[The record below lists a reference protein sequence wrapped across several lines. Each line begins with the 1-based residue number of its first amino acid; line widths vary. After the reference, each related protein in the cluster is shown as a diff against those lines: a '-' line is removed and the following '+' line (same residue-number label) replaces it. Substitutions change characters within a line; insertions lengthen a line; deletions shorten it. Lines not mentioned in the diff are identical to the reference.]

1 MELERRESMDQN
13 RNRAEF
19 LENVRRALGRTGP
32 AADVEVPGTTALSDD
47 GEAVSKRVE
56 SIRGDVEAR
65 QDSLI
70 EELVVSA
77 ETAGWI
83 VRRAGLSD
91 AADYIRQ
98 VAETLESA
106 SVLRSDHTVLDEIGL
121 EEALEG
127 TAIALQR
134 IAHDQSGPSRD
145 VQRAKFREGMIA
157 ADIGV
162 TGVDHAIA
170 ETGSVSIAAG
180 RGVSRLIS
188 LLPPVHIAVVRPDR
202 IVPSLDELFSLR
214 RSEFLERGSL
224 DYTNII
230 SGPSRSA
237 DIEQTLI
244 KGMHGPREV
253 HMVILK

>member
-1 MELERRESMDQN
+1 MNQN
-13 RNRAEF
+13 RNRTEF
-19 LENVRRALGRTGP
+19 LENVRSALGRAGP
-32 AADVEVPGTTALSDD
+32 AAEVEVPGATALSDD
-47 GEAVSKRVE
+47 RDVVNRRVE
-56 SIRGDVEAR
+56 AIGRDIDSRGDE
-65 QDSLI
+65 LI
-70 EELVVSA
+70 EELVASA
-77 ETAGWI
+77 EAAGWI
-83 VRRAGLSD
+83 VHRAGPSD
-91 AADYIRQ
+91 AAAYIRQ
-98 VAETLESA
+98 VAETLEST
-106 SVLRSDHTVLDEIGL
+106 SVLRSDHAVLDEIDL
-121 EEALEG
+121 EEAFEG
-127 TAIALQR
+127 TAIGLQR
-134 IAHDQSGPSRD
+134 IAHDESGASRE
-145 VQRAKFREGMIA
+145 VQRAKFREDMIV

-162 TGVDHAIA
+162 TGVNHAIA

-188 LLPPVHIAVVRPDR
+188 LLPPVHIAVVCPDQ

-253 HMVILK
+253 HMVILE

>member
-1 MELERRESMDQN
+1 MDQN
-13 RNRAEF
+13 RNRTDF
-19 LENVRRALGRTGP
+19 LDNVRSALGRTGP
-32 AADVEVPGTTALSDD
+32 ATDVDVPDATALSDD
-47 GEAVSKRVE
+47 HDVVDRRAEA
-56 SIRGDVEAR
+56 INLDI
-65 QDSLI
+65 DSRAADLI

-77 ETAGWI
+77 EAAGWI
-83 VRRAGLSD
+83 VRRAGSSD
-91 AADYIRQ
+91 AAAYIRQ
-98 VAETLESA
+98 VAETLEST
-106 SVLRSDHTVLDEIGL
+106 SVLRSDHAVLDEIGL
-121 EEALEG
+121 QGALEG

-134 IAHDQSGPSRD
+134 IAHDESGQSRD
-145 VQRAKFREGMIA
+145 VQRAKFREDMIV

-162 TGVDHAIA
+162 TGVNHAIA

-188 LLPPVHIAVVRPDR
+188 LLPPVHIAVVRPAQ

-214 RSEFLERGSL
+214 RSEFLENGSL

-244 KGMHGPREV
+244 KGMHGPHEV
-253 HMVILK
+253 HMVILE

>member
-1 MELERRESMDQN
+1 MGQK
-13 RNRAEF
+13 RNRTDF
-19 LENVRRALGRTGP
+19 IENVRKALGRTRP
-32 AADVEVPGTTALSDD
+32 SAEIKVPEATALSDD
-47 GEAVSKRVE
+47 QEAVAERIE

-65 QDSLI
+65 RDSLT
-70 EELVVSA
+70 EELVASA
-77 ETAGWI
+77 QAAGWI
-83 VRRAGLSD
+83 VQLAGPRD
-91 AADYIRQ
+91 AVQYVRQ
-98 VAETLESA
+98 VAETLESTN
-106 SVLRSDHTVLDEIGL
+106 VLRSDHAVLDEIGL
-121 EEALEG
+121 EQAFEG
-127 TAIALQR
+127 SAIALQR
-134 IAHDQSGPSRD
+134 ITYDESGPSRD
-145 VQRAKFREGMIA
+145 VQRMKFREDMIV

-162 TGVDHAIA
+162 TGVSHAIA

-188 LLPPVHIAVVRPDR
+188 LLPPVHIAVVRPDQ
-202 IVPSLDELFSLR
+202 IVPSLDELFSIR

-253 HMVILK
+253 HMVILD

>member
-1 MELERRESMDQN
+1 MNQN
-13 RNRAEF
+13 RSRTKF

-32 AADVEVPGTTALSDD
+32 AADVEVPGATALSDD
-47 GEAVSKRVE
+47 RDVVDRRVE
-56 SIRGDVEAR
+56 AISRDI
-65 QDSLI
+65 DSRAPDLI
-70 EELVVSA
+70 EELAVSA
-77 ETAGWI
+77 EAAGWI
-83 VRRAGLSD
+83 VHRAGPSD
-91 AADYIRQ
+91 AAAYIRQ
-98 VAETLESA
+98 VAETLESK
-106 SVLRSDHTVLDEIGL
+106 SVLRSDHAVLDEIDL
-121 EEALEG
+121 EGTLEG
-127 TAIALQR
+127 TAIALHR
-134 IAHDQSGPSRD
+134 IAHDESGPSRD
-145 VQRAKFREGMIA
+145 VQRAKFREDMIV

-162 TGVDHAIA
+162 TGVNHAIA

-188 LLPPVHIAVVRPDR
+188 LLPPVHIAVVRPAQ

-230 SGPSRSA
+230 SGPSRSG

-253 HMVILK
+253 HLVILE

>member
-1 MELERRESMDQN
+1 MDLN
-13 RNRAEF
+13 RNRTEF
-19 LENVRRALGRTGP
+19 LDNVRRALGRTGP
-32 AADVEVPGTTALSDD
+32 AADVEVPDATALSDD
-47 GEAVSKRVE
+47 RDVVDRRVE
-56 SIRGDVEAR
+56 AISQDIDSRGAD
-65 QDSLI
+65 LI
-70 EELVVSA
+70 EELAVSA
-77 ETAGWI
+77 ESAGWI
-83 VRRAGLSD
+83 VRRAGPSD
-91 AADYIRQ
+91 AAAYIRQ
-98 VAETLESA
+98 VAETLEST
-106 SVLRSDHTVLDEIGL
+106 SVLRSDHAVLDEIGL

-134 IAHDQSGPSRD
+134 IASDESGTSRSA
-145 VQRAKFREGMIA
+145 QRAKFREDMIV

-162 TGVDHAIA
+162 TGVSHAVA

-188 LLPPVHIAVVRPDR
+188 LLPPVHIAVVRPDQ

-214 RSEFLERGSL
+214 RSEFLENGSL

-253 HMVILK
+253 HMVILE

>member
-1 MELERRESMDQN
+1 MD
-13 RNRAEF
+13 
-19 LENVRRALGRTGP
+19 NVRRALGRTGP
-32 AADVEVPGTTALSDD
+32 AAEVEVPGATALSDD
-47 GEAVSKRVE
+47 RDVVDRRVE
-56 SIRGDVEAR
+56 AIGQGIDSRGAD
-65 QDSLI
+65 LI
-70 EELVVSA
+70 EELVVSV
-77 ETAGWI
+77 ESAGWI
-83 VRRAGLSD
+83 VRRAGPSD
-91 AADYIRQ
+91 AAAYIRQ
-98 VAETLESA
+98 VAETLEST
-106 SVLRSDHTVLDEIGL
+106 SVLRSAHAVLDEIGL

-134 IAHDQSGPSRD
+134 IANAESGTSRSA
-145 VQRAKFREGMIA
+145 QRTKFREDMIV

-162 TGVDHAIA
+162 TGVSHAVA

-188 LLPPVHIAVVRPDR
+188 LLPPVHIAVVRPDQ

-214 RSEFLERGSL
+214 RSEFLENGSL

-253 HMVILK
+253 HMVILE

>member
-1 MELERRESMDQN
+1 MDQN
-13 RNRAEF
+13 RNRTEF
-19 LENVRRALGRTGP
+19 LDNVRRALGRTGP
-32 AADVEVPGTTALSDD
+32 AADVDVPGPTALSDD
-47 GEAVSKRVE
+47 GATVSKRIE

-77 ETAGWI
+77 EAAGWI
-83 VRRAGLSD
+83 VRRGGPSD
-91 AADYIRQ
+91 AAAYIRK
-98 VAETLESA
+98 VAETLEST
-106 SVLRSDHTVLDEIGL
+106 SVLRSDHAVLDEIGL

-134 IAHDQSGPSRD
+134 IAYDESGPRRE
-145 VQRAKFREGMIA
+145 VQRAKYREDMIA

-162 TGVDHAIA
+162 TGVGHAVA
-170 ETGSVSIAAG
+170 ETGSVSITAG

-188 LLPPVHIAVVRPDR
+188 LLPPVHIAVVCPEQ

-214 RSEFLERGSL
+214 RSEFLEHGSL
-224 DYTNII
+224 NYTNII

>member
-1 MELERRESMDQN
+1 MDQT
-13 RNRAEF
+13 RSRTEF
-19 LENVRRALGRTGP
+19 LDNVRKALGRTGSP
-32 AADVEVPGTTALSDD
+32 ADIDVPDATAFSDD
-47 GEAVSKRVE
+47 RDAVEKRLE
-56 SIRGDVEAR
+56 IIRRDIDSRGD
-65 QDSLI
+65 DLI
-70 EELVVSA
+70 EELVSSA
-77 ETAGWI
+77 EAAGWI
-83 VRRAGLSD
+83 VRRAGPS
-91 AADYIRQ
+91 AAAAYIRQ
-98 VAETLESA
+98 VAETLEST
-106 SVLRSDHTVLDEIGL
+106 SVLRSDHEVLDEI
-121 EEALEG
+121 ALERALGG
-127 TAIALQR
+127 TAITLHR
-134 IAHDQSGPSRD
+134 IAHDESGASRD
-145 VQRAKFREGMIA
+145 VQRAKFREDMIV

-188 LLPPVHIAVVRPDR
+188 LLPPVHIAVVRPDQ

-253 HMVILK
+253 HMVILE

>member
-1 MELERRESMDQN
+1 MD
-13 RNRAEF
+13 RDRSRTDF
-19 LENVRRALGRTGP
+19 LENVRVALGRTRP
-32 AADVEVPGTTALSDD
+32 AAEVDVSDATALSDD
-47 GEAVSKRVE
+47 RDAVDARIE
-56 SIRGDVEAR
+56 SIRSDVGSRAE
-65 QDSLI
+65 DLI
-70 EELVVSA
+70 KELVVSA
-77 ETAGWI
+77 ESAGWI
-83 VRRAGLSD
+83 VYRASTSDGAAYVRR
-91 AADYIRQ
+91 
-98 VAETLESA
+98 VAETLESK
-106 SVLRSDHTVLDEIGL
+106 SVLRSDHDVLDELGL

-134 IAHDQSGPSRD
+134 ITHDESGPSRE
-145 VQRAKFREGMIA
+145 VQRAKFREDMIV

-180 RGVSRLIS
+180 SGVSRLIS
-188 LLPPVHIAVVRPDR
+188 LLPPVHIAVVRPDQ

-230 SGPSRSA
+230 SGPSRSG

-253 HMVILK
+253 HMVILE

>member
-1 MELERRESMDQN
+1 MDQN

-19 LENVRRALGRTGP
+19 LKNVRKALGRTGP
-32 AADVEVPGTTALSDD
+32 PDDIHVPEATALSHDR
-47 GEAVSKRVE
+47 EEVSKRIEV
-56 SIRGDVEAR
+56 IRGDM
-65 QDSLI
+65 DSRADKLT

-77 ETAGWI
+77 EAAGWI
-83 VRRAGLSD
+83 VYRAGPAD
-91 AADYIRQ
+91 AAAYIRR
-98 VAETLESA
+98 VAETLEST
-106 SVLRSDHTVLDEIGL
+106 SVLQSDHVVLDEIGL
-121 EEALEG
+121 EKVFEG
-127 TAIALQR
+127 SAIALQR
-134 IAHDQSGPSRD
+134 IAYDDSGQSRD
-145 VQRAKFREGMIA
+145 VQRAKFREDMIV

-162 TGVDHAIA
+162 TGVSHAIA

-188 LLPPVHIAVVRPDR
+188 LLPPVHIAIVRQAQ
-202 IVPSLDELFSLR
+202 IVPSLDELFSIR
-214 RSEFLERGSL
+214 RSEFLERGAL

-253 HMVILK
+253 HMVIVD